1 VEGEVSVQTLVGG
14 EGDGRDGRVGEPAA
28 NQARAEP
35 AGEPVSQEAP
45 LNRRLQAGL
54 WLLLAVFAFHGVF
67 GHSLWGGNDCREGGM
82 IWDMY
87 RHNTWVTPTINGQ
100 PFLEKP
106 PLLHWTALVFCH
118 IAGRVTEGLVRLPA
132 ALYGFG
138 TLVLI
143 YLFVAGS
150 GGSGEPAAATGSRQ
164 LAAWAAVFACGTA
177 IEFHEYSRIVLTDM
191 ALTFMVTLSLFLFWR
206 AWCRP
211 GTGRWLVFVVAAAAS
226 FYGKGLIGP
235 ALIWSAVGVFLLWK
249 RRFRLLAVLAAA
261 YVPLLLAFVLPWGY
275 ALFKFAG
282 GAAVKF
288 AFWDNQI
295 GRFFH
300 FGDPTLPHDPFFI
313 NKEPPYYYLLH
324 LPSYLAPWTLLFVP
338 TFVAWWRRSSAFREQ
353 FHVFVT
359 CALAGMF
366 LVLHASSAKV
376 VNYALP
382 TYPFLFMMAG
392 IWLVQAAS
400 HPRPAKFERWC
411 VGLTAW
417 GGGVLFSLVPVA
429 FVVGMFARPD
439 LFRIGDAA
447 TAAAKLLSA
456 GLLLVLIVMLA
467 SALGRLGRSG
477 ARSLAFGLAPAAF
490 AVGAIGVLQ
499 FVTPSI
505 EWGRSLKPFAR
516 LAAEEVRRGRT
527 VAFAGD
533 LQSDIGAFTFY
544 LDRRLAILK
553 DGKDVVSYLSATE
566 PRAVIAPA
574 EKLPSMEVQLA
585 GVPHTR
591 LIAGD
596 PGTLSRSF
604 VLLVNHPGEE
614 AAGAGTDP
622 VGPDG
627 KANQK
632 VATER

>member
-1 VEGEVSVQTLVGG
+1 MQSIVGG
-14 EGDGRDGRVGEPAA
+14 EGASSDGRVGETGA

-35 AGEPVSQEAP
+35 AGERGNREAP

-67 GHSLWGGNDCREGGM
+67 GHSLWGGNDSREGGM

-87 RHNTWVTPTINGQ
+87 RHNTWVTPTINGE

-106 PLLHWTALVFCH
+106 PLLHWTALAFCH

-138 TLVLI
+138 TLALI
-143 YLFVAGS
+143 YLFVAGA
-150 GGSGEPAAATGSRQ
+150 GGPGEPLAATAGRQ
-164 LAAWAAVFACGTA
+164 LAAWAAVFGCGTA

-191 ALTFMVTLSLFLFWR
+191 ALTFMVTLSLFLFWG
-206 AWCRP
+206 AWRRP
-211 GTGRWLVFVVAAAAS
+211 GTGRWLVFLVAAAAS

-235 ALIWSAVGVFLLWK
+235 ALIWSAVVVFLLWK
-249 RRFRLLAVLAAA
+249 RRIRLLAGLAAA
-261 YVPLLLAFVLPWGY
+261 YVPLLLALVLPWSL
-275 ALFKFAG
+275 ALYKFAG
-282 GAAVKF
+282 AEAVRF

-338 TFVAWWRRSSAFREQ
+338 TFVAWWRRFSAFGEQ

-366 LVLHASSAKV
+366 LVLHASSSKV

-382 TYPFLFMMAG
+382 TYPFLFMMVG
-392 IWLVQAAS
+392 IWLVHAAS
-400 HPRPAKFERWC
+400 RPRPAWLERWC

-417 GGGVLFSLVPVA
+417 GAGVLFSLVPVA
-429 FVVGMFARPD
+429 FAVGMFARPD
-439 LFRIGDAA
+439 LFRTGDAA
-447 TAAAKLLSA
+447 TVAATLLGA
-456 GLLLVLIVMLA
+456 GLLLVLIVVLA
-467 SALGRLGRSG
+467 TALGRL
-477 ARSLAFGLAPAAF
+477 ARSRARPLAFGLAPAAF
-490 AVGAIGVLQ
+490 AVVSMAVLQ
-499 FVTPSI
+499 FVTPAI
-505 EWGRSLKPFAR
+505 ERSRSWKPIAA
-516 LAAEEVRRGRT
+516 LAAEEARRGRT
-527 VAFAGD
+527 VALAGD
-533 LQSDIGAFTFY
+533 VQRDVGAFTFY

-553 DGKDVVSYLSATE
+553 DGKDVVSYLSVTE
-566 PRAVIAPA
+566 PRAVIAPG
-574 EKLPSMEVQLA
+574 EKLPSMEAQLA

-604 VLLVNHPGEE
+604 VLLVNRPGEE
-614 AAGAGTDP
+614 AAGAGADP
-622 VGPDG
+622 VLPGG
-627 KANQK
+627 KVNQK